1 MKWTWRYADW
11 IIVIIAVAVGFAVWF
26 VPNGK
31 ANADF
36 QRLKVVQAERR
47 AELLKQM
54 QQEADEAAHA
64 KMVEEEGIVY
74 VPTPTPKPAVAPAPA
89 PVAAPE
95 KTPAK
100 PKGK

>member
-11 IIVIIAVAVGFAVWF
+11 VIVIIAVAVGFAVWF

-31 ANADF
+31 ANEDF
-36 QRLKVVQAERR
+36 QKLKVLQAERR
-47 AELLKQM
+47 AALVKEA
-54 QQEADEAAHA
+54 QQAADDAAHA

-74 VPTPTPKPAVAPAPA
+74 VPQLTPEQLKKLQDSPMPS
-89 PVAAPE
+89 
-95 KTPAK
+95 AK